1 MQCETA
7 ELNETP
13 LGQIALLKRGAFLF
27 IKETPTLLGDFCVI
41 SRMKCLCVISR
52 MKCLWVILFTLF
64 SSFLFADD
72 NGEDTSQTDQ
82 FSCEA
87 AGNKILG
94 NIKRNIL

>member
-1 MQCETA
+1 M
-7 ELNETP
+7 
-13 LGQIALLKRGAFLF
+13 KRLWIILF
-27 IKETPTLLGDFCVI
+27 I
-41 SRMKCLCVISR
+41 
-52 MKCLWVILFTLF
+52 LF

-87 AGNKILG
+87 AGNEIRS